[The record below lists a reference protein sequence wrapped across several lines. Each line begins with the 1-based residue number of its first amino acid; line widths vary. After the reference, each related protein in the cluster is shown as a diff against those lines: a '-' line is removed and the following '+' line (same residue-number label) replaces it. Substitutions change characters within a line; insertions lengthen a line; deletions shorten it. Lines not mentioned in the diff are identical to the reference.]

1 MRYLEKQE
9 CVINNQKKTTEIET
23 DSQMIQVLELA
34 NKDFEITVTNMLKK
48 IEEKIDKK
56 MRNFN
61 RESETLR
68 KIQMD
73 ILELKETISEIKN
86 HWMYLTSE

>member
-1 MRYLEKQE
+1 
-9 CVINNQKKTTEIET
+9 
-23 DSQMIQVLELA
+23 
-34 NKDFEITVTNMLKK
+34 MLKK

-73 ILELKETISEIKN
+73 ILELKETISEIKS